1 MMGNHGLGHYSLA
14 SAIILPLQNLDRFH
28 QRADK
33 QHRLHFVGDVT
44 LQLLVRIHEGFLQS
58 GTKPAKMPRIG
69 GVHDL
74 TLQF

>member
-44 LQLLVRIHEGFLQS
+44 LQLLVRIHELLDFFSQARNLQRCL
-58 GTKPAKMPRIG
+58 GLEAFTI
-69 GVHDL
+69 
-74 TLQF
+74 